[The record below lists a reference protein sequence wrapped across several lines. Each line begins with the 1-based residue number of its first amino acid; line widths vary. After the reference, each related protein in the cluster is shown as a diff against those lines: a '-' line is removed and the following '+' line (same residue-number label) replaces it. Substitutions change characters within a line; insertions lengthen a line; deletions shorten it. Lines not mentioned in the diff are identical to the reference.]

1 MLTSFF
7 MENIATIAVLFVVAA
22 IVGLVIFKLVRDKK
36 RGKPSCSCRCGGCPM
51 RDTCHSKETK

>member
-7 MENIATIAVLFVVAA
+7 MENIATIAVLFVVAV

-36 RGKPSCSCRCGGCPM
+36 RGKPSCNCGCGGCPM